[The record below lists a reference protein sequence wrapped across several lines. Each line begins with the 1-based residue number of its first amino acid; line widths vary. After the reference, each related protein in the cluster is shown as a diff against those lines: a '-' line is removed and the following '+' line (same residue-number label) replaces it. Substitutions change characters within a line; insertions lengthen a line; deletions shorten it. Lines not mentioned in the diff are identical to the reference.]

1 MPLFHLPLFRS
12 LLSSLSLSFSF
23 PVLPSLFYHSIVS
36 LLSPYYI
43 PFIPPSPSLLPF
55 FSSLTAQPTRAP
67 SIPTSQHAA
76 PKPNT
81 HQNPQNGQRSDT
93 EEDKP
98 RCYLDIYRPFRDQ
111 PNNPSDYIAVYP
123 TPLLQAHE
131 KGPIRSLIGLRCS
144 CSCCKTVSY

>member
-1 MPLFHLPLFRS
+1 MPLFLLPLFRS

-43 PFIPPSPSLLPF
+43 PFIPPLLPYSPSFLP
-55 FSSLTAQPTRAP
+55 SPLNQPEHHP
-67 SIPTSQHAA
+67 SQH
-76 PKPNT
+76 PNT
-81 HQNPQNGQRSDT
+81 PRQNPQNGQRSDT
-93 EEDKP
+93 EGKP

-131 KGPIRSLIGLRCS
+131 KGMIRSLIGLRCS

>member
-1 MPLFHLPLFRS
+1 MPLFLLPLFRS

-43 PFIPPSPSLLPF
+43 PFLAPSF
-55 FSSLTAQPTRAP
+55 PTRGLFLP
-67 SIPTSQHAA
+67 HRSTNQSTIHPNIPTRRAKTQH
-76 PKPNT
+76 P
-81 HQNPQNGQRSDT
+81 QNPQNGQRSDT
-93 EEDKP
+93 EEGKL